1 MSDYLLMIVFC
12 LWWSVIS
19 LLLHFNTDDGGYF
32 LFTAV
37 VFLLCQFVFVL
48 NCLFRRLIDSG
59 NV

>member
-12 LWWSVIS
+12 LWWVVIS

-37 VFLLCQFVFVL
+37 VFLIMSIRVCIE
-48 NCLFRRLIDSG
+48 LFI
-59 NV
+59 